1 MMLRVTIDCA
11 SATITAADLPLSFV
25 YTSPSDTPIDI
36 DVSNAF
42 IYNAECAS
50 AGVEKVFLNYDD
62 GTDYGP
68 STLGDT
74 LQYWINTL

>member
-11 SATITAADLPLSFV
+11 SATITAGTPLSIV
-25 YTSPSDTPIDI
+25 STSPSATPLEI
-36 DVSNAF
+36 DVSNTF
-42 IYNAECAS
+42 TYNAECAS

>member
-11 SATITAADLPLSFV
+11 SATITAADPPLSFV

-50 AGVEKVFLNYDD
+50 AGVEKIFQNYD
-62 GTDYGP
+62 GSDYGP

>member
-50 AGVEKVFLNYDD
+50 AGVEKIFQNYD
-62 GTDYGP
+62 GSDYGP